1 VSNALVNEQT
11 IKYLQREAY
20 TEARQ
25 ARLTRALRAER
36 RARRAAR
43 SARVAVDRAATS
55 VVLHAR

>member
-1 VSNALVNEQT
+1 MNALMSEQT

-25 ARLTRALRAER
+25 ARLVRALRAEQ

-43 SARVAVDRAATS
+43 SARVAVDRAAAS
-55 VVLHAR
+55 VALHAR

>member
-1 VSNALVNEQT
+1 MNAIVNEQT

-25 ARLTRALRAER
+25 ARLARALRAEQ

-43 SARVAVDRAATS
+43 SARVAVDRAAVSLALT
-55 VVLHAR
+55 AR

>member
-1 VSNALVNEQT
+1 MNAVVSEQS

-25 ARLTRALRAER
+25 ARLVRALRADL

-43 SARVAVDRAATS
+43 TARVASDRAAVALALT
-55 VVLHAR
+55 VR

>member
-1 VSNALVNEQT
+1 MNPIVSEQT

-25 ARLTRALRAER
+25 ARLARALRAEQ

-43 SARVAVDRAATS
+43 SARVAVDRAAAS
-55 VVLHAR
+55 LALGAR